1 MNNREIYNL
10 AKENFDKLT
19 FSYDYK
25 SGADNPYKLGGL
37 NKLRNAINEF
47 NEVTFLKSEIEKL
60 KNGFLFTNTG
70 DKLSFSS
77 MDYNTIN
84 NFIASLRVGLHFFI
98 QQFESNYDL
107 NNETSLAIK
116 LPPLETFSDLSKVAN
131 DFKKALE
138 IPLLDSKIESE
149 LNIKTAEPG
158 SIWLMVSVGT
168 TVAINLIGG
177 IAWAAAVIKRK
188 NAEADIFV
196 AHAKTLELKNEQIEL
211 YVNAQKTQLENV
223 LNNEAEAIA
232 ANHYSNQD
240 PETIERLKL
249 SITTVADLIEKG
261 AKILPTSQS
270 DNVKQLFPEYGNLS
284 LIESA
289 IKKIS
294 EN

>member
-10 AKENFDKLT
+10 AKENFDNLT
-19 FSYDYK
+19 FTYDYN
-25 SGADNPYKLGGL
+25 SGEDNPYKLEGL
-37 NKLRNAINEF
+37 NRLRNVINKFSQIPFLE
-47 NEVTFLKSEIEKL
+47 NEIKTL

-70 DKLSFSS
+70 DKLSFNPN
-77 MDYNTIN
+77 DYNKIN
-84 NFIASLRVGLHFFI
+84 AFIVNLRVGLHFFI

-107 NNETSLAIK
+107 DNETSLAIK
-116 LPPLETFSDLSKVAN
+116 LPHLETFSDLSKVAN

-158 SIWLMVSVGT
+158 SIWLMVTVGT

-188 NAEADIFV
+188 NAEADIFM
-196 AHAKTLELKNEQIEL
+196 AHAKTLNLKNEQIEL

-223 LNNEAEAIA
+223 LNDEAEAIA
-232 ANHYSNQD
+232 SQHYSNQD

-249 SITTVADLIEKG
+249 SITTVANLIEKG
-261 AKILPTSQS
+261 AKIIPTSQS